1 MFSRKKN
8 YGTRFAR
15 KEKRTVNKDNM
26 STLRSTGLSVIR
38 LEGFQI
44 NSLKKLAS
52 KPEKEEE
59 AAIHLLPLQSSPHQS
74 RFNDRDI
81 EADKEGF
88 IFKEIFRFAT

>member
-1 MFSRKKN
+1 MLSHKK
-8 YGTRFAR
+8 RSR

-38 LEGFQI
+38 LEKFQI

-59 AAIHLLPLQSSPHQS
+59 AAIHLSPLSTKLTTPVKVV
-74 RFNDRDI
+74 RT
-81 EADKEGF
+81 EL
-88 IFKEIFRFAT
+88 